1 MGLGLDKGGGGGV
14 GTVGC
19 RGYTPQLGQQ
29 GRVTRGR
36 VKRGGGGGNK
46 GVCLYVGGGREGTS
60 AMMQFLLPMQH
71 QQNIEG

>member
-1 MGLGLDKGGGGGV
+1 MQGLYTTIGATRKGNKGEG
-14 GTVGC
+14 
-19 RGYTPQLGQQ
+19 
-29 GRVTRGR
+29 
-36 VKRGGGGGNK
+36 KKGGGGGNK